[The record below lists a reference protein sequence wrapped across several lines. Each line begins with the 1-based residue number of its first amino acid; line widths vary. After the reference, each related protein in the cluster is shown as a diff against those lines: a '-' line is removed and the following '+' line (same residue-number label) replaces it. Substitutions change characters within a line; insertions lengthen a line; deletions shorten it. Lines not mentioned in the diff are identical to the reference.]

1 MVLIAKEW
9 VWVKSLSHTY
19 VCDVPVEQRFEEV
32 DETEVLLVLFVL
44 DKLDREQK
52 PANGEVS
59 LYDGVPIDQNHCD
72 EAIVVL

>member
-1 MVLIAKEW
+1 MGKIAF
-9 VWVKSLSHTY
+9 TY

-59 LYDGVPIDQNHCD
+59 LNDGVPIDQNHCD